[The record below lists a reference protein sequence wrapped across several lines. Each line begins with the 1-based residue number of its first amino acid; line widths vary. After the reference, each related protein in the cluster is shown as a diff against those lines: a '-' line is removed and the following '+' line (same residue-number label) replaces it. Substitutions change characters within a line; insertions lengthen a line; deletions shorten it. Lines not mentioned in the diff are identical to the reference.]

1 MNIYKQKYRWKIG
14 LSLIALLIVI
24 GSLFYSNWL
33 AAQLAEEERKKVELL
48 ADAFFQMNQPVGD
61 TNTDINFL
69 LNIIKNNTTIPVILT
84 DGNDRITGARNLD
97 DTKKL
102 SSDSLYFAQML
113 QDMQNGYPPI
123 IIESKFY
130 ADDSTQ
136 NLTILPH
143 LKQKVYY
150 ADSNLLLQ
158 LRGYPYAQLLII
170 GSFLGIAYLAFS
182 TARRAEQ
189 DKVWLGMA
197 KETAHQLGTPLSSM
211 IAWVE
216 LLKSSDEP
224 QGQMVAQELE
234 KDVARLD
241 LIADRFSK
249 IGSEP
254 KLQPFNIVQSVERT
268 LSYVKRR
275 ASEKVQFQFTAQ
287 EQQIQVLLNA
297 TLFDWVIENLLKNA
311 LDAMDGKGKIEINLW
326 QESDNVI
333 IDVTDSGKGIPKIN
347 FSTVFEPGYS
357 TKKRGWGL
365 GLSLSK
371 RIVQDYHNGKIFVQQ
386 SVVDKGTTFRII
398 VPKLKKTTA

>member
-326 QESDNVI
+326 QENDNVI